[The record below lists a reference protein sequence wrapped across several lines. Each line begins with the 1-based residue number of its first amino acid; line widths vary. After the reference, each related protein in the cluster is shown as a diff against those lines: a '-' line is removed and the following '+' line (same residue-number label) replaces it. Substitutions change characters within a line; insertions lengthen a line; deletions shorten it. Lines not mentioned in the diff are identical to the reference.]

1 MKIDGIVMK
10 NEVIVM
16 GACLIDLCDGYIW
29 FYVENIFVVEFLGCV
44 LELFRV
50 FYE

>member
-16 GACLIDLCDGYIW
+16 GSCLIDLCDGYFGFMW
-29 FYVENIFVVEFLGCV
+29 KIFLV
-44 LELFRV
+44 LEL
-50 FYE
+50 